1 MRTRRDRRRGL
12 SDAVAEVVEA
22 TSQISLVGL
31 DDPGRRDLARYLTG
45 SGFEVRQA
53 EPPPCG
59 TETTR
64 FLIWLTERDDNP
76 LDTADAVERWLG
88 AAPARR
94 AIVVTWR
101 PAAFRAASEAYG
113 ARLAVLVAPVFGWQV
128 SDALRS
134 TNQGGPP

>member
-1 MRTRRDRRRGL
+1 MQPAGR
-12 SDAVAEVVEA
+12 VEA
-22 TSQISLVGL
+22 ASLIALVGL

-45 SGFEVRQA
+45 SGFEVRLV

-59 TETTR
+59 AELSR

-76 LDTADAVERWLG
+76 VDAADTIERWLD
-88 AAPARR
+88 AAPTRR

-101 PAAFRAASEAYG
+101 PSAFRGACEAHG
-113 ARLAVLVAPVFGWQV
+113 GRLAVLVAPVFGWQV

-134 TNQGGPP
+134 THNGGAP

>member
-1 MRTRRDRRRGL
+1 MQSPGR
-12 SDAVAEVVEA
+12 VEA
-22 TSQISLVGL
+22 ASVIALVGP
-31 DDPGRRDLARYLTG
+31 DDPGRRELARYLTG
-45 SGFEVRQA
+45 SGFEVRLEA
-53 EPPPCG
+53 PPPRE
-59 TETTR
+59 TERSR
-64 FLIWLTERDDNP
+64 FLVWLTERDD
-76 LDTADAVERWLG
+76 DVAEAADAVDRWLQ

-101 PAAFRAASEAYG
+101 PSAFRAACEAQG

>member
-1 MRTRRDRRRGL
+1 M
-12 SDAVAEVVEA
+12 DAASSIA
-22 TSQISLVGL
+22 LVGL
-31 DDPGRRDLARYLTG
+31 DDPGRRDLARYLSG
-45 SGFEVRQA
+45 SGFEVRIA
-53 EPPPCG
+53 EPPPGG
-59 TETTR
+59 TEMSR

-76 LDTADAVERWLG
+76 ADAADTIERWLG

-101 PAAFRAASEAYG
+101 PSAFRAVCATHG

-134 TNQGGPP
+134 THNGEAP